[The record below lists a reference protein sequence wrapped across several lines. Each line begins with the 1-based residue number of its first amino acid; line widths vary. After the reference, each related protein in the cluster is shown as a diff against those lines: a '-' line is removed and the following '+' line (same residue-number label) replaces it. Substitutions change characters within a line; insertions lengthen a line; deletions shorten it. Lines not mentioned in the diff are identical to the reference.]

1 MQRNKKLKKY
11 TADCAWKHIPMWTN
25 HLHHRPLTLESL
37 HQKVHQQKNSK
48 KYHMRIGSC
57 LCDIR
62 NCVHSIIYQCWPE
75 NFLLYILTCTKSVL
89 SHETRRKE
97 YDIILKQQ
105 SFMHIRHNA
114 SRAPTHHP
122 SMTPFTRA
130 VYQLPRNLVIGC
142 GIGIFAA
149 TFANYFL
156 FRDNHKQ
163 EEKLVEAWKNP
174 KTGQWEQPAR
184 KFKFCSISF
193 GSQLVHWIFKI
204 TFSLGWILS

>member
-1 MQRNKKLKKY
+1 MRTHYDTLGISENATKQEIKEVYRRLCMETHPDVNKSSSSSAFNFGK
-11 TADCAWKHIPMWTN
+11 
-25 HLHHRPLTLESL
+25 SS
-37 HQKVHQQKNSK
+37 SK
-48 KYHMRIGSC
+48 SSSTEKFKEISHAY
-57 LCDIR
+57 
-62 NCVHSIIYQCWPE
+62 
-75 NFLLYILTCTKSVL
+75 SVL

-156 FRDNHKQ
+156 FRDNQKQ

-174 KTGQWEQPAR
+174 KTGQWEQPAPWDEYYR
-184 KFKFCSISF
+184 KLQPEVCNVPRHYV
-193 GSQLVHWIFKI
+193 QRRNR
-204 TFSLGWILS
+204 